1 MFACIK
7 FLTYKNDDVGLI
19 IRAIDVP
26 CGKKKEPTNQMIIQ
40 VVDDEFDIVNL
51 IKLCLQEI
59 GLNVVGFTDSSLA
72 FEHFRIN
79 SKDCMLVISDI
90 RIPGMNG
97 FEFVRKIREINPVV
111 KVLLMSAFEV
121 NSAELSAG
129 IGEAKID
136 GFIQKPVSLA

>member
-26 CGKKKEPTNQMIIQ
+26 YRKKKEPTNQMIIQ

-59 GLNVVGFTDSSLA
+59 GLNAVGFTDSSLA

-97 FEFVRKIREINPVV
+97 FEFVRKIRDKSCSQGLVDV
-111 KVLLMSAFEV
+111 
-121 NSAELSAG
+121 
-129 IGEAKID
+129 
-136 GFIQKPVSLA
+136 GF